1 MAGNDTENL
10 PVKEVESESVS
21 YLTLGDG
28 DFTYSLDLARY
39 MKLSGSSQTLSPT
52 KPHKNTRL
60 ILTGVDT
67 LEALTSKYKDSAFIL
82 QDIRNQQDE
91 MPSMSLRIQHGV
103 NAIIHPDEKERAKG
117 PLHECADH
125 VMFHHP
131 HLGTE
136 NCSLHKRFLAHLFF
150 SVDRHWMK
158 PKGGVFHLTLV
169 EGQFERWKC
178 LEQAKRHGLD
188 LLYKSPF
195 APPPVATSSKGGS
208 TGNRYHYRRHQT
220 GKSFATRRPNSRSFT
235 YTFGRTVDHG
245 FHVATTLPWQIPC
258 PSSSDTGT
266 EKIEKPVTV
275 VVPTSSMLPCT
286 FCEKEFA
293 EKRSLKCH
301 LCDKHSCDK
310 ATIEQM
316 MNNGNQTR
324 TKKRKQEMI
333 STTTIEQAEKS
344 FACLQCLPNRIFQSE
359 KALQSHI
366 RAKHSGM
373 HTYIKPDWSTDNT
386 NVCQRA
392 NSGEPSVEPHL
403 ETDTTKSKECEIC
416 GFQLVDGSFSLH
428 FQDFVPVDESQTF
441 SCDFCSKLFREE
453 RAKLQH
459 MNFCSK
465 RPNST
470 NFES

>member
-158 PKGGVFHLTLV
+158 PKGGVKLGKGVNPIKDNVTP
-169 EGQFERWKC
+169 EQYKQ
-178 LEQAKRHGLD
+178 LEEKLGKNPNENFR
-188 LLYKSPF
+188 
-195 APPPVATSSKGGS
+195 SKVRTRVKQLAYIRLMQEIGGR
-208 TGNRYHYRRHQT
+208 G
-220 GKSFATRRPNSRSFT
+220 
-235 YTFGRTVDHG
+235 
-245 FHVATTLPWQIPC
+245 
-258 PSSSDTGT
+258 
-266 EKIEKPVTV
+266 
-275 VVPTSSMLPCT
+275 
-286 FCEKEFA
+286 
-293 EKRSLKCH
+293 
-301 LCDKHSCDK
+301 
-310 ATIEQM
+310 
-316 MNNGNQTR
+316 
-324 TKKRKQEMI
+324 
-333 STTTIEQAEKS
+333 
-344 FACLQCLPNRIFQSE
+344 
-359 KALQSHI
+359 
-366 RAKHSGM
+366 
-373 HTYIKPDWSTDNT
+373 
-386 NVCQRA
+386 
-392 NSGEPSVEPHL
+392 
-403 ETDTTKSKECEIC
+403 KSKE
-416 GFQLVDGSFSLH
+416 F
-428 FQDFVPVDESQTF
+428 
-441 SCDFCSKLFREE
+441 SKLLYNLATKKGGEFSP
-453 RAKLQH
+453 H
-459 MNFCSK
+459 VMVG
-465 RPNST
+465 
-470 NFES
+470 